1 MRRQDKWRGENK
13 SEEKMRPG
21 EKKLK
26 IRQEESRWGEEVK
39 TRGETKQMM
48 RRDKMR
54 RTTETR

>member
-1 MRRQDKWRGENK
+1 MRRQDKWREENK

-39 TRGETKQMM
+39 TRDETKQMM
-48 RRDKMR
+48 RGDKMR